1 MPRLHQEIVS
11 GICGKN
17 SREQKNLKNSENV
30 IMEKSVNT
38 IFIADDSMIDRLIL
52 EKTLKKF
59 GFSVK
64 AFENGEAVFKEII
77 TAEEPVLVLLDW
89 LMPGMDGVKV
99 CQALVEDPPNVP
111 VYSIIVTSRTDSND
125 VAFALDNGADD
136 FIAKPFNNTE
146 LRARINVG
154 VRLLTLRQ
162 QLIESHKNL
171 LEYTKSMEKLAA
183 ERAEQLVRADRLS
196 TIGILSAG
204 MAHEINNPASFVAIN
219 IQTLEENIHIINS
232 ALGNDTTPEKIES
245 AIKFM
250 SNVPEIL
257 QEMKSGMTRI
267 RTIVNGLKTYSHMSH
282 ERREWFEIERCID
295 SALQLCEN
303 RLKYR
308 ISVIT
313 DYKNNRKVY
322 GDSNQIEQ
330 VFINLFTNAADAIEE
345 HAKEGKLFIT
355 TEFKN
360 GKVLAKVRDSG
371 PGIPDSKIEKVCM
384 PFFTTKPV
392 GKGTG
397 LGLSISSNIINDH
410 KGELLIENHPEGGA
424 VFTIILNG
432 SGEV

>member
-1 MPRLHQEIVS
+1 
-11 GICGKN
+11 
-17 SREQKNLKNSENV
+17 
-30 IMEKSVNT
+30 MEKTATT

-52 EKTLKKF
+52 EKTLKNF
-59 GFSVK
+59 GYTVTSFD
-64 AFENGEAVFKEII
+64 NGESVYKKILA
-77 TAEEPVLVLLDW
+77 AEQPVLVLLDW

-99 CQALVEDPPNVP
+99 CQALVENPPVVP
-111 VYSIIVTSRTDSND
+111 VYAIIVTSRTDSND

-136 FIAKPFNNTE
+136 FVAKPYNQIE

-171 LEYTKSMEKLAA
+171 LEYSKSMEKLAA

-196 TIGILSAG
+196 TIGVLSAG

-219 IQTLEENIHIINS
+219 IQTLEENMHVIED
-232 ALGNDTTPEKIES
+232 ALGNDTNVERIDLAK
-245 AIKFM
+245 KFIT
-250 SNVPEIL
+250 NVPEIL

-282 ERREWFEIERCID
+282 EKREWFEIERCID
-295 SALQLCEN
+295 SALKLCEN
-303 RLKYR
+303 RLKYQ
-308 ISVIT
+308 ISVIK
-313 DYKNNRKVY
+313 DFKNSRKVY
-322 GDSNQIEQ
+322 GDSNQIAQ

-345 HAKEGKLFIT
+345 HSKEGKLFIT
-355 TEFKN
+355 TEWNN
-360 GKVLAKVRDSG
+360 GKVIVKVRDTG
-371 PGIPDSKIEKVCM
+371 PGIPDSKMEKICM

-410 KGELLIENHPEGGA
+410 KGELLIGNHPEGGA

-432 SGEV
+432 SREAEE